1 MEITYSE
8 FQKLYDLTCN
18 DPHNK
23 KRNLMNRIIK
33 DVDNAE
39 IKNARELIIKEGKG
53 VGWNLNDSDKE
64 ILSKPIT
71 NSKDFTYDFFSL
83 SIFSKSSK
91 KF

>member
-1 MEITYSE
+1 
-8 FQKLYDLTCN
+8 
-18 DPHNK
+18 
-23 KRNLMNRIIK
+23 MNRIIK